1 MVQLQAAMAAAAP
14 GLRICWRGLASG
26 KPVQRRRLAWVD
38 KGGAGKPAG
47 GECGPWMELAT
58 PLKSPAGGSSLEGSG
73 GSWGHG
79 HGGCGVRLADFVA
92 SGACLVWAQEG
103 ALHTSEMPKLAL

>member
-58 PLKSPAGGSSLEGSG
+58 PLKSPAGGFSSLEGSG
-73 GSWGHG
+73 GFMGSWSWGLWG
-79 HGGCGVRLADFVA
+79 QVSGFCRVWRLSGVGPGGSSPHL
-92 SGACLVWAQEG
+92 
-103 ALHTSEMPKLAL
+103 